1 MKRKQVM
8 AMLLALSMVA
18 ANVVT
23 APVEPMQAFLWQAE
37 WEVLVINSILQD
49 QRFAKI

>member
-23 APVEPMQAFLWQAE
+23 APVDAYAGIS
-37 WEVLVINSILQD
+37 VTSGVGSVGY
-49 QRFAKI
+49 